1 MDTSIDDIFAAGN
14 ATVSHPATMISSA
27 DTIVE
32 EELSINPN
40 SIPILPL
47 RNVVPFPSVIIPIP
61 VGRESSLKLIHE
73 AMEKKEA
80 IALFAQK
87 DPAVDNPD
95 FDDLYHV
102 GTVARILKII
112 EMPDETTTVIV
123 QTKAVVNL
131 EKITRKRGY
140 LKGKISPRAESVP
153 SPDDEEMV
161 AILMAIRE
169 NFEKLLAAMPRQE
182 ASELKFGYEN
192 ITNPLAAVCY
202 LIVHTPFSVELKQKL
217 LEVSDFKQRCLDF
230 SEHLNIMTRLMM
242 IKSEIQSRTHEEL
255 SKQQRDHFLHQEM
268 QSIKDELGM
277 TDDDEELEALQ
288 NRAATKKWPE
298 NIQKHFDRELRKLER
313 FNPQSPDYSIQYTYL
328 DTFLNLPWENYAE
341 DKIKLKKVEEVL
353 DSDHYGL
360 EKVKDRIIEQMAVM
374 CQRGDNKASIICL
387 YGPPGVGKTSLGKS
401 VAAALGREYV
411 RISLGGVSDESE
423 IRGHR
428 RTYLGAMPGR
438 ILSSLTKL
446 KTSNPVIVLDEI
458 DKLSR
463 DYKGDPA
470 SALLELLDPEQ
481 NNAFHDNYLD
491 VDYDLSK
498 VLFIATANNLSTVSR
513 PLLDRMETIEIT
525 GYTLEEKIEIAR
537 RHLVPKM
544 LERHGFKPEEISF
557 SDDALHTLIEKYTSE
572 SGVRSLEKQIAT
584 ALRRITRK
592 KMQKKPYPKTVD
604 PTDLHELIGPEKV
617 FPDKYEISDCC
628 VGVVTGLAWTSVGG
642 EILFIESSLS
652 EGKGEKLILTGNL
665 GDVMKESAMLARQYL
680 KANAKS
686 LGIDTEKMAKTD
698 IHIHVPAGA
707 IPKDGP
713 SAGITMTTSL
723 ASAFTERKVR
733 PRLAMTGEITLRG
746 KLLPVGGIKEKILAA
761 KRAGITDICLCRMN
775 EKDILEIDEK
785 YLKGVNFHYFDTIGE
800 VLDFALLPKEED
812 K

>member
-1 MDTSIDDIFAAGN
+1 MLSASPAA
-14 ATVSHPATMISSA
+14 MISSA
-27 DTIVE
+27 DTITE

-40 SIPILPL
+40 NVPILPL
-47 RNVVPFPSVIIPIP
+47 RNVVPFPSVVIPLPI
-61 VGRESSLKLIHE
+61 GRESSLKLVRE

-87 DPAVDNPD
+87 DPAVDSPD

-112 EMPDETTTVIV
+112 DMPDATTTVIV

-131 EKITRKRGY
+131 EKITRRRGY
-140 LKGKISPRAESVP
+140 LKGKISPRIENVP

-161 AILMAIRE
+161 AILMTIRE
-169 NFEKLLAAMPRQE
+169 NFQKLLANMPQHE
-182 ASELKFGYEN
+182 AAELKFGYEN

-217 LEVSDFKQRCLDF
+217 LETTDFKQRCLDF

-255 SKQQRDHFLHQEM
+255 SKQQRDHFLQQEM

-277 TDDDEELEALQ
+277 NDDEEELDALEA
-288 NRAATKKWPE
+288 RAATKKWPAE
-298 NIQKHFDRELRKLER
+298 VQKHFEREMRKLER

-328 DTFLNLPWENYAE
+328 DTFLNLPWENYSE
-341 DKIKLKKVEEVL
+341 GTMKLNEVEKVL
-353 DSDHYGL
+353 NKDHYGL

-401 VAAALGREYV
+401 VAKALGREYV

-423 IRGHR
+423 VRGHR

-438 ILSSLTKL
+438 IISSLTKL
-446 KTSNPVIVLDEI
+446 ETSNPVIVLDEV

-513 PLLDRMETIEIT
+513 PLLDRMEAIEIT

-544 LERHGFKPEEISF
+544 LERHGFAPDEISF
-557 SDDALHTLIEKYTSE
+557 SKKALHSIIENYTSE
-572 SGVRSLEKQIAT
+572 SGVRSLEKKIAT
-584 ALRRITRK
+584 VLRRITRK
-592 KMQKKPYPKTVD
+592 KMQNKPYPTTVE
-604 PTDLHELIGPEKV
+604 TSDLYELLGPEKV
-617 FPDKYEISDCC
+617 FPEKFETSDCC

-652 EGKGEKLILTGNL
+652 EGKGEKLTLTGNL

-680 KANAKS
+680 KANAQT
-686 LGIDTEKMAKTD
+686 LGLDTEKIATTD
-698 IHIHVPAGA
+698 VHIHVPAGA

-713 SAGITMTTSL
+713 SAGITMATSL
-723 ASAFTERKVR
+723 ASSYSGRKVR

-785 YLKGVNFHYFDTIGE
+785 YLKGVSFHYFDTIGE
-800 VLDFALLPKEED
+800 VLDYALLPKEED
-812 K
+812 SDK